1 MKFFTFSKFLGCA
14 MGLAVG
20 AASIGVAQAETFV
33 IGEHTPLTGKLAHV
47 GNGSHKGVVTGL
59 KVLNDKYQGVHT
71 FELKTI
77 DDESNPA
84 KAVSAVEK
92 LASEGVVAFS
102 GGYSSGIIGPAS
114 EAANKASLPYVTFG
128 GVAEALS
135 QRGHE
140 GFFRIN
146 SADGYG
152 KAMVG
157 LAEEL
162 GLKNISIIFNNKEA
176 TLKMAEY
183 IQKEVGPKGIKV
195 TMHEYDAN
203 VKDFKSIVNKVKLQ
217 DRPEGIMMI
226 GYESEYVGI
235 LRAAKLLKPDVKA
248 IMGAWS
254 LATGKMAQEFPDL
267 MENVYGTA
275 MLPFPVVFTSEKEK
289 LFYNA
294 YKANFE
300 DEPSYLEQ
308 FGYVQTRLLG
318 EAIIRAHDKGE
329 VNLKSI
335 ANELRSVDEETISGR
350 VRFDEHGDN
359 PEFFQRVG
367 QHQKGKI
374 PLVWPASSKSGE
386 KVFPGTPWN

>member
-1 MKFFTFSKFLGCA
+1 MKFISKSKLLGCA
-14 MGLAVG
+14 IGIAVG
-20 AASIGVAQAETFV
+20 VASFGSAQAETFV
-33 IGEHTPLTGKLAHV
+33 LGEHTPLTGKLARV
-47 GNGSHKGVVTGL
+47 GTGSHHGIETGI
-59 KVLNDKYQGVHT
+59 KVLNDKYKGVHT

-77 DDESNPA
+77 DDESSPA

-92 LASEGVVAFS
+92 LASEGVIAFT
-102 GGYSSGIIGPAS
+102 GGYASGIIGPAS
-114 EAANKASLPYVTFG
+114 EAANKANIPYITFG
-128 GVAEALS
+128 GVADALS

-146 SADGYG
+146 SSDGYG
-152 KAMVG
+152 KALVG
-157 LAEEL
+157 LIEEM
-162 GLKNISIIFNNKEA
+162 GAKNISIIFNNKEA

-183 IQKEVGPKGIKV
+183 IEEHVAPQGVKV

-203 VKDFKSIVNKVKLQ
+203 VKDFKSIVNKVKLR
-217 DRPEGIMMI
+217 DRPEVIVMV

-235 LRAAKLLKPDVKA
+235 LRAANLLKPDVKA

-275 MLPFPVVFTSEKEK
+275 MLPFPVTFTTEKEK

-294 YKANFE
+294 YKENYDE
-300 DEPSYLEQ
+300 EPSYLEQ

-318 EAIIRAHDKGE
+318 EAIVRAYDKGAL
-329 VNLKSI
+329 NLKGISE
-335 ANELRSVDEETISGR
+335 ELRSVDEETISGR

-359 PEFFQRVG
+359 PEFVQRIG
-367 QHQKGKI
+367 QHQSGKI
-374 PLVWPASSKSGE
+374 PLVWPATAKSGD

>member
-1 MKFFTFSKFLGCA
+1 MKFFKFSKLLGCA
-14 MGLAVG
+14 MGLAVT
-20 AASIGVAQAETFV
+20 AAGVGGAQAETFV
-33 IGEHTPLTGKLAHV
+33 IGEHTPLTGKLARV
-47 GNGSHKGVVTGL
+47 GNGSHNGVVTGL
-59 KVLNDKYQGVHT
+59 KVLNDKYKGVHS

-77 DDESNPA
+77 DDERNPA

-92 LASEGVVAFS
+92 VASECVIAFS
-102 GGYSSGIIGPAS
+102 GGYASGIIGPAS
-114 EAANKASLPYVTFG
+114 EAANKANIPYITFG

-152 KAMVG
+152 KALVS
-157 LAEEL
+157 LTEEM
-162 GLKNISIIFNNKEA
+162 GLKNISIIYNNKEA

-183 IQKEVGPKGIKV
+183 IEKQVAPKGIKV

-203 VKDFKSIVNKVKLQ
+203 VKDFKSIVNKVKLR
-217 DRPEGIMMI
+217 DRPDGIMMV

-235 LRAAKLLKPDVKA
+235 LRAAKLLKPNVKA

-254 LATGKMAQEFPDL
+254 LATGKMAKEFPDL

-275 MLPFPVVFTSEKEK
+275 MLPFPVSFTSEKQQ

-294 YKANFE
+294 YKANFK

-318 EAIIRAHDKGE
+318 EAIVRAYDKGQ
-329 VNLKSI
+329 VNLTGI
-335 ANELRSVDEETISGR
+335 ATELRKTDEETISGR

-359 PEFFQRVG
+359 PEFVQRIG

-374 PLVWPASSKSGE
+374 PLVWPATSKSGD

>member
-1 MKFFTFSKFLGCA
+1 MKFISKSKLLGCA
-14 MGLAVG
+14 VGLAVSMAG
-20 AASIGVAQAETFV
+20 FSAAQAETFV
-33 IGEHTPLTGKLAHV
+33 IGEHTPLTGKLARV
-47 GNGSHKGVVTGL
+47 GNGSHHGVVTGI
-59 KVLNDKYQGVHT
+59 KVLNEKYKGVHT

-77 DDESNPA
+77 DDESSPA

-92 LASEGVVAFS
+92 LVSEGVVAFS
-102 GGYSSGIIGPAS
+102 GGYASGIIGPAS
-114 EAANKASLPYVTFG
+114 EAANKANIPYITFG

-146 SADGYG
+146 SSEGYG
-152 KAMVG
+152 KALVG
-157 LAEEL
+157 LTEEM
-162 GLKNISIIFNNKEA
+162 GLTNISIIYNNKDA

-183 IQKEVGPKGIKV
+183 IEEHVQPKGVTV
-195 TMHEYDAN
+195 TMHEYDDN
-203 VKDFKSIVNKVKLQ
+203 VKDFKSIVNKVKLR
-217 DRPEGIMMI
+217 DRPDGIIMV

-275 MLPFPVVFTSEKEK
+275 MLPFPVTFTTDKEK

-294 YKANFE
+294 YKENYE
-300 DEPSYLEQ
+300 EEPSYLEQ

-329 VNLKSI
+329 LNLKGIS
-335 ANELRSVDEETISGR
+335 AELRKVDEETISGR
-350 VRFDEHGDN
+350 VRFDENGDN
-359 PEFFQRVG
+359 PEFVQRVG
-367 QHQKGKI
+367 QHQSGNI
-374 PLVWPASSKSGE
+374 PLVWPSTAKSGD
-386 KVFPGTPWN
+386 KVFPATPWK